1 MSERTKT
8 RRRTFTQRLADL
20 ALKLTGWRLV
30 GDLPDLPKYI
40 IIGAPHTTNWDFVLA
55 MMIKLS
61 TGLRF
66 RWIGKDTLFKPPHGW
81 FFRMTG
87 GIPVW
92 RDRRQNFV
100 EQIVER
106 IKNAKE
112 MVIVIAPEGTRSK
125 SHYWKSGF
133 YYMALGAD
141 VPILLAFVDFP
152 NKEFGFGPL
161 IYPCGDIRV
170 DFEKVREFYI
180 QKSGLYP
187 QKHSTIELKPRGE
200 SA

>member
-1 MSERTKT
+1 MPKSSKSSK
-8 RRRTFTQRLADL
+8 RTFIQKLADMALRLA
-20 ALKLTGWRLV
+20 GWQLV
-30 GDLPDLPKYI
+30 GELPDLPKYI

-66 RWIGKDTLFKPPHGW
+66 HWIGKDSLFRLPYGW
-81 FFRMTG
+81 FFRWTG

-92 RDRRQNFV
+92 RERRQNFV

-106 IKNAKE
+106 INNADE

-133 YYMALGAD
+133 YYMAVGAN

-152 NKEFGFGPL
+152 QKEFGFGPL
-161 IYPCGDIRV
+161 FYPCDDISL
-170 DFEKVREFYI
+170 DFEKIREFYS

-187 QKHSTIELKPRGE
+187 NQQSAIELKPRSE
-200 SA
+200 TV